1 MTTLVGLDLTGR
13 RVLVVG
19 SGEVGMR
26 RAHRLRED
34 GAVVVLVD
42 PRPSADARRTA
53 AHGDLTLV
61 ARPVVSDDVD
71 GAWLVV
77 AATDSA
83 TVNAEV
89 AAWCL
94 DRRVWCVNA
103 TDGAAGTARVAAA
116 SIHGDLALGVVS
128 VADADPQRAA
138 AVRDSLAR
146 HVESGGVD
154 LRRRRRGVGR
164 VVLVG
169 SGPGDTG
176 LVPVAGLEA
185 LAAADVVVTDR
196 LGATGLLDRL
206 PSDVEIVN
214 VGKSPTNHPVPQ
226 AEINDIIVDRA
237 RRGLTVIRF
246 KGGDPYLFGR
256 GGEEV
261 HACRAAGVDVR
272 VVPGITSA
280 FSVPA
285 LAGIPVTQRGV
296 SISVHVGSGH
306 AGPDAVMLAAML
318 GGSTV
323 VLLMAVSA
331 LPAICA
337 AALAAGVPGD
347 LPVAIVE
354 QGSTVR
360 ERVTRATLADAAQ
373 VVADAGVRPPAIVVI
388 GRVAAPDFLDD
399 PVCATAPTDGHGS
412 GGEGASGGGGSDSE
426 GSDSKGTGGDT
437 GNSGD
442 TGSGDGIGGQGA
454 SAGGGA

>member
-1 MTTLVGLDLTGR
+1 MTTLLGLDLTGR

-19 SGEVGMR
+19 TGEVGMR

-34 GAVVVLVD
+34 GAAVVLVD

-53 AHGDLTLV
+53 AHGDVTLV
-61 ARPVVSDDVD
+61 SRSVVAEDVD

-77 AATDSA
+77 AATDSPA
-83 TVNAEV
+83 VNAEV
-89 AAWCL
+89 ATWCL
-94 DRRVWCVNA
+94 ARRVWCVNA
-103 TDGAAGTARVAAA
+103 TDGGAGTARVVA
-116 SIHGDLALGVVS
+116 SSTHGDLAIGVVS
-128 VADADPQRAA
+128 MGEADPQRAA
-138 AVRDSLAR
+138 GVRDALAR
-146 HVESGGVD
+146 HVESGAVD
-154 LRRRRRGVGR
+154 LRRRRRRGGR

-206 PSDVEIVN
+206 PADVEVVN

-226 AEINDIIVDRA
+226 AEINAILVDHALKGR
-237 RRGLTVIRF
+237 TVVRF

-261 HACRAAGVDVR
+261 HACRAAGVEVS

-296 SISVHVGSGH
+296 STSVHVGSGH
-306 AGPDAVMLAAML
+306 AGPDDVMLAAVL

-331 LPAICA
+331 LPGICK
-337 AALAAGVPGD
+337 AALAAGAPDD
-347 LPVAIVE
+347 LPVAVVE

-360 ERVTRATLADAAQ
+360 ERVTRATLVDAEQ
-373 VVADAGVRPPAIVVI
+373 VTADAGVRPPAIVVI
-388 GRVAAPDFLDD
+388 GRVAAPGFLDD
-399 PVCATAPTDGHGS
+399 PVCATAVPD
-412 GGEGASGGGGSDSE
+412 
-426 GSDSKGTGGDT
+426 
-437 GNSGD
+437 
-442 TGSGDGIGGQGA
+442 GDGDHRA
-454 SAGGGA
+454 